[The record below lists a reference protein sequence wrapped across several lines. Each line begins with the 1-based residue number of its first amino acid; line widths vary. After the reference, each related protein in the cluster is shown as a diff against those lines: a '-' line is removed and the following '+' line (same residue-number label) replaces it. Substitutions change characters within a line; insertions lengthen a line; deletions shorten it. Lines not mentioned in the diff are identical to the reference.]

1 MSKLTII
8 SDKQMVKLLTWLG
21 FVEVRQKGSNI
32 FFAHPDGRTTIIPCH
47 NEDLSRGLLR
57 KILKDIDLSV
67 SEYERLRKEI

>member
-8 SDKQMVKLLTWLG
+8 SDKQMVKLILLLG
-21 FVEVRQKGSNI
+21 FVEVRQKGSHV
-32 FFAHPDGRTTIIPCH
+32 FFAHPDGRTTVVPCH

-67 SEYERLRKEI
+67 LEYEKLRKEI

>member
-8 SDKQMVKLLTWLG
+8 SDKQMVTWLG
-21 FVEVRQKGSNI
+21 FVEVRQKGSHV
-32 FFAHPDGRTTIIPCH
+32 FFAHPDGRTTVLPCH

>member
-8 SDKQMVKLLTWLG
+8 SDKQMGKLLTLLG
-21 FVEVRQKGSNI
+21 FVEIRQKGSHV
-32 FFAHPDGRTTIIPCH
+32 FFAHPDGRTTVVPCH

-67 SEYERLRKEI
+67 LEYEKFRKEI

>member
-21 FVEVRQKGSNI
+21 FVEVRQKGSHI
-32 FFAHPDGRTTIIPCH
+32 FFAHPDGRTTVLPSY

>member
-8 SDKQMVKLLTWLG
+8 SDKQMVKLIVLLG
-21 FVEVRQKGSNI
+21 FVEVRQKGSHV
-32 FFAHPDGRTTIIPCH
+32 FFAHPDGRTTVVPCH

-67 SEYERLRKEI
+67 LEYEKLRKEI

>member
-8 SDKQMVKLLTWLG
+8 SDKQMVTWLG
-21 FVEVRQKGSNI
+21 FVEVRQKGSHI
-32 FFAHPDGRTTIIPCH
+32 FFAHPDGRTTVLPCH